1 MVALTRQRDALVLVF
16 AILLVALGGC
26 SESYVAGADGGVV
39 VSSDLSTS
47 SDGAY
52 VPGPINP
59 DRPKCPGQEATIKG
73 TVYAPN
79 GSDPVPGATVFIP
92 SLVPELFPPEV
103 RCEVCGQLGTAA
115 NFWQTNSAYD
125 GTFELP
131 DVCPGKRDLIFQN
144 GRFRR
149 FVTVDVVAKQTLE
162 LTGAQTRL
170 PKRHAESNAFDAIP
184 KIAVATGDFDKMECV
199 LRKLGLADDAFDMYE
214 AVLTP
219 NMVSP
224 LNYPKFSELV
234 GNLDKLKSYNVVFIN
249 CTLNTF
255 EAELAKEDVRKNIA
269 SYLEA
274 GGRLYVTD
282 WSYDWIEQ
290 LDSYAGLIDFEPGK
304 SDAVPEG
311 INAAQIGS
319 DGLSVQATIKDSL
332 MAQWLGLFPGAI
344 ANGKSTI
351 SHTSASWVMMHDVNS
366 DVKVWVEAEGS
377 SSDGTITGMRPL
389 TVTYNVNKCGKLLF
403 TSYHT
408 EGREDDFFVPTFPD
422 YCGENASPQDRILEF
437 LIFDIANCV
446 KVI

>member
-1 MVALTRQRDALVLVF
+1 MAKRPFRLARLFTSL
-16 AILLVALGGC
+16 ILLTSAC
-26 SESYVAGADGGVV
+26 SESYVAGSDASVGPGSDSTTHVDG
-39 VSSDLSTS
+39 
-47 SDGAY
+47 Y
-52 VPGPINP
+52 VDPGPINP
-59 DRPKCPGQEATIKG
+59 DRPKCPGQEGTITG

-79 GSDPVPGATVFIP
+79 GVDPVPGATVFIP

-115 NFWQTNSAYD
+115 NFWQTTSAYD
-125 GTFELP
+125 GSFTLEG
-131 DVCPGKRDLIFQN
+131 VCPGKRDLIFQN

-149 FVTVDVVAKQTLE
+149 FITIEVIANQPLQLSAE
-162 LTGAQTRL
+162 QARL
-170 PKRHAESNAFDAIP
+170 PTRHAEFNALDAIP

-219 NMVSP
+219 SMVSP
-224 LNYPKFSELV
+224 SNLPKFSTLV
-234 GNLDKLKSYNVVFIN
+234 ADLDKLKSYNVVFIN

-269 SYLEA
+269 KYLEA

-282 WSYDWIEQ
+282 WSYDWLEQ
-290 LDSYAGLIDFEPGK
+290 LDAYAGLIDFEPGK
-304 SDAVPEG
+304 SDGTPEG
-311 INAAQIGS
+311 LNAAQIGS
-319 DGLSVQATIKDSL
+319 DGLSVQATIKDGL
-332 MAQWLGLFPGAI
+332 MAQWLSLFPGAI

-351 SHTSASWVMMHDVNS
+351 SHTSASWVMMHEVDS
-366 DVKVWVEAEGS
+366 DVKIWVEAEGS
-377 SSDGTITGMRPL
+377 SSDGSISGVRPL
-389 TVTYNVNKCGKLLF
+389 TITYNVNKCGKLLF

-408 EGREDDFFVPTFPD
+408 EGRENDFFVPQFPD
-422 YCGENASPQDRILEF
+422 YCGENTSPQDRILEF